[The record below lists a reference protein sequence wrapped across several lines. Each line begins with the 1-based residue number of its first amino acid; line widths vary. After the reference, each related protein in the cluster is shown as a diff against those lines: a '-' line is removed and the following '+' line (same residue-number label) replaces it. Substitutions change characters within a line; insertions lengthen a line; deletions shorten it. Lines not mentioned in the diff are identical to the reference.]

1 MGPLGWT
8 EMVVIFFVA
17 LVVLGPK
24 RLPELGKTLG
34 KGLREFKKHSDDLKA
49 NWQEQLRDIEEPVKK
64 TYQQAKA
71 EVEEVSA
78 KIAEEIPEA
87 PNPTE
92 APETAPET
100 IPETA
105 PEEAAKETKPDA
117 N

>member
-17 LVVLGPK
+17 LVVFGPK

-34 KGLREFKKHSDDLKA
+34 KGLREFKKASDDLKS
-49 NWQEQLRDIEEPVKK
+49 NWQEQLRDIETPVRK
-64 TYQQAKA
+64 TFEEAKA

-78 KIAEEIPEA
+78 KIAEEQPADSKPAEASPAAPAITPE
-87 PNPTE
+87 
-92 APETAPET
+92 
-100 IPETA
+100 
-105 PEEAAKETKPDA
+105 ETKPDA

>member
-34 KGLREFKKHSDDLKA
+34 KGLREFKKASDDLKA
-49 NWQEQLRDIEEPVKK
+49 NWQEHLRDIETPVRK
-64 TYQQAKA
+64 TFEEAKA

-78 KIAEEIPEA
+78 KIAETEPA
-87 PNPTE
+87 ALNPTE
-92 APETAPET
+92 APATTPT
-100 IPETA
+100 IT
-105 PEEAAKETKPDA
+105 PEETRPDA

>member
-17 LVVLGPK
+17 LVVFGPK

-34 KGLREFKKHSDDLKA
+34 KGLREFKKASDELKS
-49 NWQEQLRDIEEPVKK
+49 NWHEQLREIEAPVRK
-64 TYQQAKA
+64 TFEEAKA

-78 KIAEEIPEA
+78 KIAEEKPAESKPDEA
-87 PNPTE
+87 ST
-92 APETAPET
+92 TAPVT
-100 IPETA
+100 
-105 PEEAAKETKPDA
+105 PEEKKSDA

>member
-24 RLPELGKTLG
+24 KLPELGKTLG
-34 KGLREFKKHSDDLKA
+34 KGLREFKKASDDLKA
-49 NWQEQLRDIEEPVKK
+49 NWHEQLRDIETPVRK
-64 TYQQAKA
+64 TFEEAKA

-78 KIAEEIPEA
+78 KIAEEPPAASSPTEGEA
-87 PNPTE
+87 PTTTPAVT
-92 APETAPET
+92 PE
-100 IPETA
+100 
-105 PEEAAKETKPDA
+105 ETKPDA

>member
-17 LVVLGPK
+17 LVVFGPK

-34 KGLREFKKHSDDLKA
+34 KGLREFKKASDDLKA
-49 NWQEQLRDIEEPVKK
+49 NWHDQLRDIETPVRK
-64 TYQQAKA
+64 TFEDAKA

-78 KIAEEIPEA
+78 KIAEEKPAESKPPDA
-87 PNPTE
+87 PAETPAVTTE
-92 APETAPET
+92 
-100 IPETA
+100 
-105 PEEAAKETKPDA
+105 ETKPDA

>member
-17 LVVLGPK
+17 LVVFGPK

-34 KGLREFKKHSDDLKA
+34 KGLREFKKASDELKS
-49 NWQEQLRDIEEPVKK
+49 NWHEQLREIEAPVRK
-64 TYQQAKA
+64 TLEDVKT

-78 KIAEEIPEA
+78 TIAEEKPAE
-87 PNPTE
+87 PKPTE
-92 APETAPET
+92 SKSAETSTTAPVT
-100 IPETA
+100 
-105 PEEAAKETKPDA
+105 PEETKSDA

>member
-17 LVVLGPK
+17 LVVFGPK

-34 KGLREFKKHSDDLKA
+34 KGLREFKKASDDLKA
-49 NWQEQLRDIEEPVKK
+49 NWHEQLRDIETPVRK
-64 TYQQAKA
+64 TFEEAKA

-78 KIAEEIPEA
+78 KIAEEKQAESKPVDDSAVAPAVTPAVTPE
-87 PNPTE
+87 
-92 APETAPET
+92 
-100 IPETA
+100 
-105 PEEAAKETKPDA
+105 ETKPDA

>member
-24 RLPELGKTLG
+24 KLPELGKTLG

-49 NWQEQLRDIEEPVKK
+49 NWQEHLRDIETPVKQ
-64 TYQQAKA
+64 TYQEARA

-78 KIAEEIPEA
+78 TIAEEEKPPLLNPAEA
-87 PNPTE
+87 PTTTPTV
-92 APETAPET
+92 APTVTPE
-100 IPETA
+100 
-105 PEEAAKETKPDA
+105 ETKPDA